1 MPATTKSALRKA
13 GLFYFVWVMFSYCT
27 GGPFGLEDM
36 VTTSGPG
43 TGAIETSAKA
53 AIFELGLHVMLST
66 FAPRLFAYFIA
77 PKV

>member
-1 MPATTKSALRKA
+1 MLAVVIILSTSFWAVPDFIR
-13 GLFYFVWVMFSYCT
+13 VD
-27 GGPFGLEDM
+27 P

-66 FAPRLFAYFIA
+66 FAPMLFAYFIA